1 MPRSLPACS
10 APCWTTSQNASPAD
24 PWVMTANDRSPPPPL
39 LPLPESLLPEELS
52 VVHAAARKSGT
63 AMTSASSRLGP
74 AIEVLLCSRTQPW
87 SAVSSPQDHAWRAA
101 RPRPDP
107 RHAHRTGDTGN
118 RSTLLDVEILGSDHE
133 QVVFCRDAESGLKAI
148 VAVHSTALGPALGG
162 TRFYPYASEADA
174 LADVLALSRGMTYK
188 NSLAGLDLGGG
199 KAVII
204 GDPRTDKTEVLL
216 RAYGRFVEALGGR
229 YLTACDVGTY
239 NADLDV
245 VARETRFAH
254 GRSEAYGG
262 CGDSSVLTAYGVFQG
277 MRAAAQHSWGSP
289 SLAGRTV
296 AVAGAGK
303 VGSHLIGHLV
313 DDGADVLVTDVDE
326 AAVERVQIRFPQ
338 VKAVDDTAALVRTAH
353 DVYAPCAL
361 GGALD
366 PETVEVLPAR
376 IVCGGA
382 NNQLATPE
390 VAGRLVER
398 GILYAPDY
406 LVNAGG
412 VIQVEDERHGFS
424 FARAQSKASGIFDV
438 ALRVFRAAEE
448 QRVSPA
454 VAADRLAEE
463 RMSSVGRLATIRI
476 PRE

>member
-1 MPRSLPACS
+1 M
-10 APCWTTSQNASPAD
+10 
-24 PWVMTANDRSPPPPL
+24 
-39 LPLPESLLPEELS
+39 
-52 VVHAAARKSGT
+52 
-63 AMTSASSRLGP
+63 
-74 AIEVLLCSRTQPW
+74 
-87 SAVSSPQDHAWRAA
+87 
-101 RPRPDP
+101 
-107 RHAHRTGDTGN
+107 
-118 RSTLLDVEILGSDHE
+118 EILSTAHE
-133 QVVFCRDAESGLKAI
+133 QVVFCNDPESGLRAI
-148 VAVHSTALGPALGG
+148 IAIHSTALGPALGG
-162 TRFYPYASEADA
+162 TRFYPYTSEEAA
-174 LADVLALSRGMTYK
+174 LADVLALSEGMTYK

-204 GDPRTDKTEVLL
+204 GDPRTDKTEALL

-262 CGDSSVLTAYGVFQG
+262 CGDSSVLTAYGVYQG
-277 MRAAAQHSWGSP
+277 MRAAAQHCWGSP
-289 SLAGRTV
+289 SLSGRTV
-296 AVAGAGK
+296 AVAGVGK
-303 VGSHLIGHLV
+303 VGSWLVGHLI
-313 DDGADVLVTDVDE
+313 DDGADVVVTDVDP
-326 AAVERVQIRFPQ
+326 AAVARLQARYP
-338 VKAVDDTAALVRTAH
+338 AVRAAADTAALVRTPH

-366 PETVEVLPAR
+366 PETVALLPAQ

-390 VAGRLVER
+390 VAEQLRGR

-424 FARAQSKASGIFDV
+424 FARAQSKTTGIFDV
-438 ALRVFRAAEE
+438 ALRVFEAADAEG
-448 QRVSPA
+448 VSPA

-463 RMSSVGRLATIRI
+463 RIRSVGRLATIRL
-476 PRE
+476 PR

>member
-1 MPRSLPACS
+1 M
-10 APCWTTSQNASPAD
+10 D
-24 PWVMTANDRSPPPPL
+24 V
-39 LPLPESLLPEELS
+39 LS
-52 VVHAAARKSGT
+52 SG
-63 AMTSASSRLGP
+63 
-74 AIEVLLCSRTQPW
+74 
-87 SAVSSPQDHAWRAA
+87 
-101 RPRPDP
+101 
-107 RHAHRTGDTGN
+107 
-118 RSTLLDVEILGSDHE
+118 HE
-133 QVVFCRDAESGLKAI
+133 QVVFCSDAESGLRAI
-148 VAVHSTALGPALGG
+148 IAIHSTALGPALGG
-162 TRFYPYASEADA
+162 TRFYPYPTEDAAVADA
-174 LADVLALSRGMTYK
+174 LRLSRAMSYK

-204 GDPRTDKTEVLL
+204 GDPHTQKTEALL

-245 VARETRFAH
+245 VGRETRYAH

-277 MRAAAQHSWGSP
+277 MRAAAQHLWGAP
-289 SLAGRTV
+289 TLDGRTV
-296 AVAGAGK
+296 AVAGVGK
-303 VGSHLIGHLV
+303 VGSWLVGHLV
-313 DDGADVLVTDVDE
+313 DDGADVVVTDVDG
-326 AAVERVQIRFPQ
+326 AAVERLQTRYPQ
-338 VKAVDDTAALVRTAH
+338 VKAVPDTATLVRTPH

-366 PETVEVLPAR
+366 DETVEALPAQV
-376 IVCGGA
+376 VCGGA

-390 VAGRLVER
+390 AADRLRAR

-438 ALRVFRAAEE
+438 ALRVFRAADEE
-448 QRVSPA
+448 GVSPA

-463 RMSSVGRLATIRI
+463 RMRSVGRLATIRL
-476 PRE
+476 PR

>member
-1 MPRSLPACS
+1 V
-10 APCWTTSQNASPAD
+10 D
-24 PWVMTANDRSPPPPL
+24 
-39 LPLPESLLPEELS
+39 
-52 VVHAAARKSGT
+52 
-63 AMTSASSRLGP
+63 
-74 AIEVLLCSRTQPW
+74 
-87 SAVSSPQDHAWRAA
+87 
-101 RPRPDP
+101 
-107 RHAHRTGDTGN
+107 
-118 RSTLLDVEILGSDHE
+118 ILGSGHE
-133 QVVFCRDAESGLKAI
+133 QVVFCSDAESGLRAVI
-148 VAVHSTALGPALGG
+148 AVHSTALGPALGG
-162 TRFYPYASEADA
+162 TRFHPYATEDDAVADA
-174 LADVLALSRGMTYK
+174 LRLSRAMSYK

-204 GDPRTDKTEVLL
+204 GDPRTDKTEALL

-254 GRSEAYGG
+254 GRSLAYGG

-277 MRAAAQHSWGSP
+277 MRAAAEHCWGQP
-289 SLAGRTV
+289 SLSGRTV
-296 AVAGAGK
+296 AVAGVGK
-303 VGSHLIGHLV
+303 VGSELV
-313 DDGADVLVTDVDE
+313 DLLVADGAELVVTDVDA
-326 AAVERVQIRFPQ
+326 AAVDRVRTRHPQ
-338 VKAVDDTAALVRTAH
+338 VRAVADTAALVTTPH

-366 PETVEVLPAR
+366 AETVATLPAR

-390 VAGRLVER
+390 VADQLVTR

-424 FARAQSKASGIFDV
+424 FERAKARAAGIFAV
-438 ALRVFRAAEE
+438 AQRVFRAADAEG
-448 QRVSPA
+448 VPPV

-463 RMSSVGRLATIRI
+463 RIRSVGRLATIRL
-476 PRE
+476 PS

>member
-1 MPRSLPACS
+1 
-10 APCWTTSQNASPAD
+10 
-24 PWVMTANDRSPPPPL
+24 
-39 LPLPESLLPEELS
+39 
-52 VVHAAARKSGT
+52 
-63 AMTSASSRLGP
+63 
-74 AIEVLLCSRTQPW
+74 
-87 SAVSSPQDHAWRAA
+87 
-101 RPRPDP
+101 
-107 RHAHRTGDTGN
+107 
-118 RSTLLDVEILGSDHE
+118 VEIFSSDHE
-133 QVVFCRDAESGLKAI
+133 QVVFCRDVESGLKAI
-148 VAVHSTALGPALGG
+148 IAVHSTALGPALGG

-245 VARETRFAH
+245 VARETRYAH

-277 MRAAAQHSWGSP
+277 MRAAAQHTWGSP
-289 SLAGRTV
+289 TLSGRTV
-296 AVAGAGK
+296 AVAGVGK
-303 VGSHLIGHLV
+303 VGSWLVGHLV
-313 DDGADVLVTDVDE
+313 DDGADVLVTDVDP
-326 AAVERVQIRFPQ
+326 AAVARLQARYPQ
-338 VKAVDDTAALVRTAH
+338 VKAATDTAELLATPH

-366 PETVEVLPAR
+366 EQSVATLPAS

-390 VAGRLVER
+390 VAEQLRGR

-424 FARAQSKASGIFDV
+424 FVRAQSKASGIFDV
-438 ALRVFRAAEE
+438 ALRVFAAADAEG
-448 QRVSPA
+448 VSPA

-463 RMSSVGRLATIRI
+463 RISAVGRLATIRV
-476 PRE
+476 PR

>member
-1 MPRSLPACS
+1 
-10 APCWTTSQNASPAD
+10 
-24 PWVMTANDRSPPPPL
+24 
-39 LPLPESLLPEELS
+39 
-52 VVHAAARKSGT
+52 
-63 AMTSASSRLGP
+63 
-74 AIEVLLCSRTQPW
+74 
-87 SAVSSPQDHAWRAA
+87 
-101 RPRPDP
+101 
-107 RHAHRTGDTGN
+107 
-118 RSTLLDVEILGSDHE
+118 VEILSSGHE
-133 QVVFCRDAESGLKAI
+133 QVVFCADADSGLKAVI
-148 VAVHSTALGPALGG
+148 AIHSTALGPALGG
-162 TRFYPYASEADA
+162 TRFYPYASEDAAVADA
-174 LADVLALSRGMTYK
+174 LRLSAAMSYK

-204 GDPRTDKTEVLL
+204 GDPHTQKTEALL

-262 CGDSSVLTAYGVFQG
+262 CGDSSVLTAYGVFLG
-277 MRAAAQHSWGSP
+277 MQAAAQHRWGART
-289 SLAGRTV
+289 LAGRTV

-313 DDGADVLVTDVDE
+313 DDGADVLVTDVDP
-326 AAVERVQIRFPQ
+326 AAVERVQARNPQ
-338 VKAVDDTAALVRTAH
+338 AKAVPDTATLIRTAH
-353 DVYAPCAL
+353 DVYSPNAL

-366 PETVEVLPAR
+366 PETVGVLPAQ

-382 NNQLATPE
+382 NNQLATAE
-390 VAGRLVER
+390 VAELMRAR

-424 FARAQSKASGIFDV
+424 FDRAKAKTEVIFDV
-438 ALRVFRAAEE
+438 ARRVFRTADEE
-448 QRVSPA
+448 GVSPA

-463 RMSSVGRLATIRI
+463 RMRTVGRLATIRL
-476 PRE
+476 PH